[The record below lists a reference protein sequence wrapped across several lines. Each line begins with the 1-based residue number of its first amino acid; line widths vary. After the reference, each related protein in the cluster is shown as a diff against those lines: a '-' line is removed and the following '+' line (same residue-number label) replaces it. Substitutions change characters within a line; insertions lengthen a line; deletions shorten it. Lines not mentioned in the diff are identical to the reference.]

1 MDLSK
6 IYSNEFNTLKN
17 KNAWD
22 ILHSHIADVLI
33 TNEVPVDNV
42 FFVNT
47 PGFIV
52 LYSNYDKTIIQKP
65 ASEFS
70 NFTTRRVIFEKSNKN
85 KTFHYIN
92 QHTNLNQK
100 VVSIPLSVMTY
111 RLNWNE
117 SLYGESYD
125 LMKSLKT
132 FFKSKSHLPIFLYAD
147 GDFFDTLKQTK
158 MIRVATLN
166 LSEF

>member
-6 IYSNEFNTLKN
+6 RYSDEFNTLKN

-22 ILHSHIADVLI
+22 VLHSYIADVLI
-33 TNEVPVDNV
+33 SNEVPVDNV

-52 LYSNYDKTIIQKP
+52 LYSQHDKTIVQKP

-70 NFTTRRVIFEKSNKN
+70 KLTTRRVIFEKINKFKKFN
-85 KTFHYIN
+85 YIN
-92 QHTNLNQK
+92 QHTNFNQRI
-100 VVSIPLSVMTY
+100 VSMPLSVMTY

-125 LMKSLKT
+125 LMKSLKHFSNLKVT
-132 FFKSKSHLPIFLYAD
+132 YQFFYMLMGIFSILLSKQ
-147 GDFFDTLKQTK
+147 K
-158 MIRVATLN
+158 
-166 LSEF
+166 